1 MESLLTN
8 PGRFDNKIS
17 SGRRTVIRFI
27 LIAVFVVVMILIVVN
42 AVMHKKYSSYK
53 VVRSDVKLETT
64 SNYLTVG
71 DDRILRYST
80 DGAALMDTKLN
91 VIWNDAYS
99 MEIPKCAVCGDQILI
114 YDQGGTALNLYN
126 ETSKENSL
134 KADQTIL
141 KAAVSEKGTVAA
153 LTENGSRTE
162 FSYYS
167 SKGTELASGE
177 STASNPGTPVDLA
190 ISPDGQSLTI
200 SYFRIKDGASGTTLN
215 FYRFDGDGSG
225 RKNNLVGSDSLN
237 GVLVPIIYYFDN
249 SHLAAL
255 KNNGFSIYSG
265 TDSIEETASETFDQ
279 EITSAFYDEKHLA
292 FTFPGSDDKTRFVMK
307 LYNMGGH
314 LISSTDLD
322 LLYSSAHVSGNQIIL
337 YDSGNLQI
345 FSMRG
350 FLKYAG
356 KIKEGNIKD
365 VIRLKGKQY
374 LVVTDE
380 KMEVIELK

>member
-1 MESLLTN
+1 MTRS
-8 PGRFDNKIS
+8 GRFENRIGDRK
-17 SGRRTVIRFI
+17 RTVIRFT

-42 AVMHKKYSSYK
+42 AIFHRKYSSYK
-53 VVRSDVKLETT
+53 VVRSNVKLETT
-64 SNYLTVG
+64 SQYLTVG

-80 DGAALMDTKLN
+80 DGASLMDTKLN

-99 MEIPKCAVCGDQILI
+99 MEIPKCAVCGQEILI

-126 ETSKENSL
+126 ETSKETSL
-134 KADQTIL
+134 KTDQTIL
-141 KAAVSEKGTVAA
+141 KAAVSEKGTVAV
-153 LTENGSRTE
+153 LTENGSRTG
-162 FSYYS
+162 FYYYS
-167 SKGTELASGE
+167 SKGTELAAGE
-177 STASNPGTPVDLA
+177 STAANPGTPVDLA
-190 ISPDGQSLTI
+190 ISPDGQSMTI
-200 SYFRIKDGASGTTLN
+200 SYFRIKDGESGTTLN
-215 FYRFDGDGSG
+215 FYRFGGDGSG

-237 GVLVPIIYYFDN
+237 GILVPTIYYFDN

-279 EITSAFYDEKHLA
+279 EITSAFYDKKHLA
-292 FTFPGSDDKTRFVMK
+292 FTFQGADSKARFVMK
-307 LYNMGGH
+307 LYNMHGR
-314 LISSTDLD
+314 LMSNTDLD
-322 LLYSSAHVSGNQIIL
+322 LLYSSAHVSGSQIIL

-345 FSMRG
+345 FSMKG

-365 VIRLKGKQY
+365 VIRLKDKQY

>member
-1 MESLLTN
+1 MTN
-8 PGRFDNKIS
+8 PVRFDNDTGDRKK
-17 SGRRTVIRFI
+17 TVIRFA
-27 LIAVFVVVMILIVVN
+27 LIAVFVVAIVLIAVN
-42 AVMHKKYSSYK
+42 AILRRKYSSYK
-53 VVRSDVKLETT
+53 VIRSNVKLETT
-64 SNYLTVG
+64 SRYLTVG

-80 DGAALMDTKLN
+80 DGASLMDTNLN

-99 MEIPKCAVCGDQILI
+99 MEIPKCAVCGNEILI

-134 KADQTIL
+134 KTDQTVL
-141 KAAVSEKGTVAA
+141 KATVSEKGTIAA
-153 LTENGSRTE
+153 LTENGSRTG

-200 SYFRIKDGASGTTLN
+200 SYFRIKDGESGTTLN
-215 FYRFDGDGSG
+215 FYRFGGDSS

-237 GVLVPIIYYFDN
+237 GILVPTIYYFDN

-265 TDSIEETASETFDQ
+265 TESIEETASETFDQ
-279 EITSAFYDEKHLA
+279 EIVSAFYDTKHLA
-292 FTFPGSDDKTRFVMK
+292 FTFEGNGSKPRFVMR
-307 LYNMGGH
+307 LYNMRGH
-314 LISSTDLD
+314 LTSETDLN
-322 LLYSSAHVSGNQIIL
+322 LLYSSAHVSGNQILL

-345 FSMRG
+345 FSMKG

-365 VIRLKGKQY
+365 VIRLKNKQY

-380 KMEVIELK
+380 KMEIIELK

>member
-1 MESLLTN
+1 MA
-8 PGRFDNKIS
+8 
-17 SGRRTVIRFI
+17 

-42 AVMHKKYSSYK
+42 AILHRKYSSYK
-53 VVRSDVKLETT
+53 VVRSNVKLETT
-64 SNYLTVG
+64 SRYLTVG

-80 DGAALMDTKLN
+80 DGASLMDAKLN

-114 YDQGGTALNLYN
+114 YDQGGTTLNLYDG
-126 ETSKENSL
+126 SSRENSL
-134 KADQTIL
+134 KTDQTIL

-162 FSYYS
+162 FTYYS
-167 SKGTELASGE
+167 ARGNELAAGE
-177 STASNPGTPVDLA
+177 STAANPGTPVDLA
-190 ISPDGQSLTI
+190 ISPDGQSMAI
-200 SYFRIKDGASGTTLN
+200 SYFRIKDGESGTTLN
-215 FYRFDGDGSG
+215 FYRFDDDDDG

-237 GVLVPIIYYFDN
+237 GILVPTIYYFDD

-265 TDSIEETASETFDQ
+265 TETIEETASRTFEQ
-279 EITSAFYDEKHLA
+279 EITSAFYDEGHLA
-292 FTFPGSDDKTRFVMK
+292 FTFQGNGNKPRFVMQ
-307 LYNMGGH
+307 LYNMHGRQ
-314 LISSTDLD
+314 LSSTDLN
-322 LLYSSAHVSGNQIIL
+322 LLYSSAHVSGNQILL

-350 FLKYAG
+350 YLKYAG
-356 KIKEGNIKD
+356 KIKEGNIKE
-365 VIRLKGKQY
+365 VIRLKNRQY

-380 KMEVIELK
+380 KMEVIELTS

>member
-1 MESLLTN
+1 MTN
-8 PGRFDNKIS
+8 PLRFDN
-17 SGRRTVIRFI
+17 GTDDRRRTVIRFI
-27 LIAVFVVVMILIVVN
+27 LIAVFVVAIILIVVN
-42 AVMHKKYSSYK
+42 AAFHRKYSSYK
-53 VVRSDVKLETT
+53 VVRSNVKLETT
-64 SNYLTVG
+64 SKYLTVG

-80 DGAALMDTKLN
+80 DGASLMDTKLN

-99 MEIPKCAVCGDQILI
+99 MEIPKCAVCGTEILI

-126 ETSKENSL
+126 ENSKENSL
-134 KADQTIL
+134 KTDQTIL
-141 KAAVSEKGTVAA
+141 KAVVSEKGTVAA

-167 SKGTELASGE
+167 AKGNELASGE
-177 STASNPGTPVDLA
+177 STATNPGTPVDLA

-200 SYFRIKDGASGTTLN
+200 SYFRIKDGESGTTLN
-215 FYRFDGDGSG
+215 FYRFDGDGSA

-237 GVLVPIIYYFDN
+237 GVLVPTIYYFDD

-279 EITSAFYDEKHLA
+279 EIVSAFYDKKHLA
-292 FTFPGSDDKTRFVMK
+292 FTFEGNGNKPRFVME
-307 LYNMGGH
+307 LYNMHGRRMSG
-314 LISSTDLD
+314 TDLD
-322 LLYSSAHVSGNQIIL
+322 LLYSSAHVSGNQIVL
-337 YDSGNLQI
+337 FDSGNLQI
-345 FSMRG
+345 FSMKG

-365 VIRLKGKQY
+365 VIRLKNKQY

-380 KMEVIELK
+380 KMEIIELK